1 MADFREKDVLMACRE
16 AASSLG
22 YQPLKEEQ
30 LGVIT
35 SFIKGKDVFAVLPT
49 GFGKSLC
56 YACLSGVFNRL
67 YSSRGSIVSPL
78 TAIIKD

>member
-1 MADFREKDVLMACRE
+1 MVDFREKDVLMPCRE

-35 SFIKGKDVFAVLPT
+35 RFIKGKDVFAMGL
-49 GFGKSLC
+49 GKSLC
-56 YACLSGVFNRL
+56 YACRPGVFNVCTVL
-67 YSSRGSIVSPL
+67 EV
-78 TAIIKD
+78 